1 MYASQVT
8 VYSASVVV
16 VVGAVVV
23 VVGAGTVTVLSTV
36 LSTVTVRGGAESG
49 YYPTHSAATPTM
61 KPTARV
67 SSNPATSNT
76 ALIVLPP
83 YRLSGASPQPPRS
96 TVERSSSSLSPFF

>member
-1 MYASQVT
+1 MDSGGNRDLLCQHVRVT
-8 VYSASVVV
+8 SHIYSAPV

-36 LSTVTVRGGAESG
+36 LSTVTVRGGAESVSS
-49 YYPTHSAATPTM
+49 PTLSAATPTM
-61 KPTARV
+61 KPTARI

-83 YRLSGASPQPPRS
+83 
-96 TVERSSSSLSPFF
+96 